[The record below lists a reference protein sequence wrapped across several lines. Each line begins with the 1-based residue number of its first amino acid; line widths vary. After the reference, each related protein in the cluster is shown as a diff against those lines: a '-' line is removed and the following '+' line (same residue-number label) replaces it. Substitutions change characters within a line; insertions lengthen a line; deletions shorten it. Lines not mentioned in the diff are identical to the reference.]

1 MIGTGK
7 YCDCSLKQF
16 EAGRPAV
23 FVAYRAVIE
32 FGPLFARF
40 GWSVCPRNSE
50 LGAFVTA
57 SKSAHYVFA
66 WLWYNQLSGS
76 DYVLTDYCPFE
87 RL

>member
-1 MIGTGK
+1 MSK

-16 EAGRPAV
+16 VAGGLAV

-32 FGPLFARF
+32 FGPLFARL
-40 GWSVCPRNSE
+40 GRVVQPRNSK

-66 WLWYNQLSGS
+66 WYM
-76 DYVLTDYCPFE
+76 V
-87 RL
+87 